1 MSLSKR
7 IGRVYMKFQIGYAP
21 LGYILAL
28 LGFLTFAKVWQST
41 FEWLGIPFWI
51 VLALSPICVFV
62 GAFVLGHC
70 MVCFKV
76 QEAMQSLGNNE
87 GNKEFNTLC
96 EDVKEIKSILEKLK

>member
-1 MSLSKR
+1 
-7 IGRVYMKFQIGYAP
+7 MKFQIGYAP

-41 FEWLGIPFWI
+41 FEWMGIPFWI
-51 VLALSPICVFV
+51 VLAISPLCVFV
-62 GAFVLGHC
+62 GAFLLGHC

-76 QEAMQSLGNNE
+76 QEAMQSLGNTE